1 MREALPH
8 ACARSRVD
16 ALQQCSHCFQ
26 DPNHDD
32 LRQKS
37 AGWKGEFSY
46 NKRCNVCTVIF
57 VACKRFACR
66 CQDNNNRQAYL
77 VVKVELK
84 PSAYV
89 RTYR

>member
-1 MREALPH
+1 MT
-8 ACARSRVD
+8 
-16 ALQQCSHCFQ
+16 
-26 DPNHDD
+26 

-57 VACKRFACR
+57 VACKRFACH

-77 VVKVELK
+77 VAK
-84 PSAYV
+84 PEWKSTRNFARFRLNACVIACTLRTIYLRV
-89 RTYR
+89 RINYA